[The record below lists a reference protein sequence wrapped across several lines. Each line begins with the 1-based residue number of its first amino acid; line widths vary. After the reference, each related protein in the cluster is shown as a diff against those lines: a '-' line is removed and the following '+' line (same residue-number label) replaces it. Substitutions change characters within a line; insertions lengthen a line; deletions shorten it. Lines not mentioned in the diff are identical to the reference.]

1 MPRHGCASCSDKA
14 AFVRTNVSPPRSCRF
29 FIAPF
34 SHNLDSSPAATD
46 APHALSSSSQL
57 SRPRHSSPFFLPR
70 SFSPAAP
77 SAVARSF
84 RAALS
89 GRDDAKVNPL
99 PGIILLPARP
109 AHAAFFPWFLMPP
122 HPRKEQ
128 APKYSA
134 RRRAPAGFVRLPA
147 FALRP
152 HSASAF
158 RLHPFPFAPGHSFRL
173 QPTCFRP
180 AASPYAKG
188 PPADA
193 DGPLHCNKTPIRIQA
208 CIPG

>member
-1 MPRHGCASCSDKA
+1 MPLFYRPFLSRSRFVPAERTRHTPSLPHPAFEASALLPLLSSTLI
-14 AFVRTNVSPPRSCRF
+14 FSCR
-29 FIAPF
+29 PF
-34 SHNLDSSPAATD
+34 CRRAIFP
-46 APHALSSSSQL
+46 
-57 SRPRHSSPFFLPR
+57 
-70 SFSPAAP
+70 
-77 SAVARSF
+77 
-84 RAALS
+84 AALS

-134 RRRAPAGFVRLPA
+134 RRRRAPAGFVRLPA

>member
-34 SHNLDSSPAATD
+34 SHDLDSSPQSGRATRPLFLIP
-46 APHALSSSSQL
+46 AFEASALLPLLSSTLIFSC
-57 SRPRHSSPFFLPR
+57 RPFCRRAIFP
-70 SFSPAAP
+70 
-77 SAVARSF
+77 
-84 RAALS
+84 AALS

-134 RRRAPAGFVRLPA
+134 RRRRAPAGFVRLPA